1 MTETNERDIKTIMSI
16 DILRNYPTA
25 RFGLSRRGWGVL
37 NIGPRRHDLA
47 DRTLRS
53 RKDDD

>member
-1 MTETNERDIKTIMSI
+1 LTETNERDIKTIMSI
-16 DILRNYPTA
+16 DILRNYPAA